1 MGLRTYIIRRLLLL
15 IPILLGATLLI
26 FAITQLF
33 DPVARASLYITN
45 TNQFTPEN
53 IESVIATY
61 GLNDPAYMQFS
72 RWLQQVLGGN
82 LGYSRTARQPVVQT
96 ILSRFPTTAE
106 VTMFSAPIIILLGIW
121 LGVKS
126 AVHKDKTI
134 DHITRTISIIGW
146 SLPSFWLGIL
156 LIAIFSVGLGWTPTP
171 GRWSAAAQNY
181 ISGGQST
188 FIRYTGMNTID
199 GILNG
204 QLWISIDA
212 IYHLILPII
221 VLTTISIALI
231 IRIMRS
237 SMLEALNKGYI
248 VAARSKGLSNNE
260 VINKHARKNA
270 LIPTITLSGLMVAG
284 MLNGLVIT
292 ETIFGLN
299 GLGQWAANAALNLD
313 IAGVLGFTVFAGA
326 LFVFAN
332 LIVDIL
338 YAYLDPRIRL
348 E

>member
-1 MGLRTYIIRRLLLL
+1 
-15 IPILLGATLLI
+15 
-26 FAITQLF
+26 
-33 DPVARASLYITN
+33 
-45 TNQFTPEN
+45 
-53 IESVIATY
+53 
-61 GLNDPAYMQFS
+61 
-72 RWLQQVLGGN
+72 
-82 LGYSRTARQPVVQT
+82 
-96 ILSRFPTTAE
+96 
-106 VTMFSAPIIILLGIW
+106 
-121 LGVKS
+121 
-126 AVHKDKTI
+126 
-134 DHITRTISIIGW
+134 
-146 SLPSFWLGIL
+146 
-156 LIAIFSVGLGWTPTP
+156 
-171 GRWSAAAQNY
+171 
-181 ISGGQST
+181 
-188 FIRYTGMNTID
+188 
-199 GILNG
+199 
-204 QLWISIDA
+204 
-212 IYHLILPII
+212 
-221 VLTTISIALI
+221 
-231 IRIMRS
+231 
-237 SMLEALNKGYI
+237 MLEALNKGYI

>member
-45 TNQFTPEN
+45 TNQFTPDN
-53 IESVIATY
+53 IESVIRNY
-61 GLNDPAYMQFS
+61 GLNDPAYLQFS
-72 RWLQQVLGGN
+72 RWLQQVATGN
-82 LGYSRTARQPVVQT
+82 LGFSRTARQPVT
-96 ILSRFPTTAE
+96 TAILQRFPTTAE
-106 VTMFSAPIIILLGIW
+106 VVLYSAPIIILLGIW

-126 AVHKDKTI
+126 AVNKDKAI
-134 DHITRTISIIGW
+134 DHVTRTVAIIGW
-146 SLPSFWLGIL
+146 SLPSFWFGIL
-156 LIAIFSVGLGWTPTP
+156 LLAVFSVALQWTPTP
-171 GRWSAAAQNY
+171 GRWGSAAQNY
-181 ISGGQST
+181 IIASGQ
-188 FIRYTGMNTID
+188 FIRYTGMNSID
-199 GILNG
+199 GLLNG
-204 QLWISIDA
+204 QLWVTVDA
-212 IYHLILPII
+212 IWHLILPVI

-248 VAARSKGLSNNE
+248 VAARAKGLSSSE
-260 VINKHARKNA
+260 VVNKHARKNA
-270 LIPTITLSGLMVAG
+270 LIPTITLSGMMVAG
-284 MLNGLVIT
+284 MLNGVVIT
-292 ETIFGLN
+292 ETVFGLN
-299 GLGQWAANAALNLD
+299 GLGQWAANAAFSLD
-313 IAGVLGFTVFAGA
+313 IAGVLGFTIFAGS

-332 LIVDIL
+332 LVVDIL